1 MSLDRPRGLEAE
13 AIRKARQVARRQQP
27 DDPLVKRAKTL
38 AFWIA
43 RDPDLH
49 PCSRASA
56 RFPHIGAFYRHP
68 GFRCHLMPKLQQM
81 LKERDRAWEQAYA
94 EELRASVARMRQAKA
109 EKAAAKERESAPQQG
124 LFS

>member
-1 MSLDRPRGLEAE
+1 MSIDRSRGHEAE
-13 AIRKARQVARRQQP
+13 AIRKARQVARRRQP

-49 PCSRASA
+49 PCARVTP

-68 GFRCHLMPKLQQM
+68 GFRRYLMPKLQQM
-81 LKERDRAWEQAYA
+81 LKERERAKYRAWV
-94 EELRASVARMRQAKA
+94 EEMRATSERFRQAKA
-109 EKAAAKERESAPQQG
+109 EKAAAKERESAPQKG
-124 LFS
+124 LFA